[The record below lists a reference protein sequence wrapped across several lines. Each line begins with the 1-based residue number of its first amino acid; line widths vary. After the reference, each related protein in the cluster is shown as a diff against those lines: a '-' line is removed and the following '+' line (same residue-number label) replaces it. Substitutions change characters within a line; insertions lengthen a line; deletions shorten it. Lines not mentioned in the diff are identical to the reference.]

1 MSARRRRVVLAS
13 GKRKTAIARAVIRA
27 GKGRVRVNGVPIEI
41 WMPESA
47 RWKMMEPLLLVGK
60 DVWGQVD
67 IDVTVRGGGFMGQAE
82 AVRIAIARGLYLWT
96 RDERIKEIFVE
107 YDRTMWAGDPR
118 RKEPKKYGGRGARAR
133 FQTSYR

>member
-1 MSARRRRVVLAS
+1 MSARRRIILTS
-13 GKRKTAIARAVIRA
+13 GKRKTAIARAVIRL
-27 GKGRVRVNGVPIEI
+27 GRGCVRINGIPLEI

-60 DVWGQVD
+60 EVWGKLD

-96 RDERIKEIFVE
+96 GDERIRELLIE
-107 YDRTMWAGDPR
+107 YDRTMLAGDPR

>member
-1 MSARRRRVVLAS
+1 MPARRRIILTS
-13 GKRKTAIARAVIRA
+13 GKRKTAIARAVFRP
-27 GKGRVRVNGVPIEI
+27 GRGRVRINGIPLEI

-60 DVWGQVD
+60 EVWGKLD

-96 RDERIKEIFVE
+96 GDERIRELLIE
-107 YDRTMWAGDPR
+107 YDRTMLAGDPR